1 MHVNFVSLNDTGE
14 IHTIFGWSDN
24 EEIRLGNET
33 DDIIKGLI
41 NSFLN
46 NYQKEEIILR
56 NGSNFVFES
65 VDLLSYHIHKTSLK
79 RGQSYM
85 KSPEWVIN
93 KRATIN
99 PKNKDKK
106 CFQYSTTVA
115 LNHQKIENHP
125 ERIPNIE
132 PFIDQYNW
140 ESIYTLLLE

>member
-1 MHVNFVSLNDTGE
+1 MHVNFVSSKDTGE
-14 IHTIFGWSDN
+14 IRTIFVWIDN
-24 EEIRLGNET
+24 EEIRWANET
-33 DDIIKGLI
+33 DDIVKGLL

-46 NYQKEEIILR
+46 NYQKEEIVLR